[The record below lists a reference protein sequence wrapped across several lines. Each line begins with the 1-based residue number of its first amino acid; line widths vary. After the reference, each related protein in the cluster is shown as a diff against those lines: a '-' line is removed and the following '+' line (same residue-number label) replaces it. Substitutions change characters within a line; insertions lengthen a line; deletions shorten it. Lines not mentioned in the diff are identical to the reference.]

1 MDFSDL
7 TSEAMKELVSSFNTN
22 QYSGLLKFLENKFRE
37 DLITLS
43 KEQGHTLTKCQI
55 EMGVSDFMKDAHKA
69 LCDLLKSDE
78 CEEKK
83 VEQEEEEEEGD
94 LVTFYFFSGPDN
106 ESYLCHCNVPVS
118 KLEEE
123 IKRNKEI
130 LAENKKGKWVVEEEN
145 LTVKWGKDPI
155 KVVSFHFVEKE

>member
-1 MDFSDL
+1 MSIDFEKIDGL
-7 TSEAMKELVSSFNTN
+7 IE
-22 QYSGLLKFLENKFRE
+22 GLLNKLKNKDE
-37 DLITLS
+37 EVVKIMKYK
-43 KEQGHTLTKCQI
+43 KE
-55 EMGVSDFMKDAHKA
+55 
-69 LCDLLKSDE
+69 
-78 CEEKK
+78 EEKQK
-83 VEQEEEEEEGD
+83 EGD

-130 LAENKKGKWVVEEEN
+130 VSENKKGKWVVEEEN